1 MVHRRRT
8 ALWLGRG
15 AVAVG
20 LALLGLVAWQYVGT
34 NVLSERRHSELVDDI
49 RRSWESPV
57 PAVRRM
63 GKEPSAAGV
72 DTRPEERVG
81 GSALVRIPRFGVDY
95 VMPVVEGT
103 DEEAL
108 ANGIGHHVG
117 TAAVGEVG
125 NYVLAGHRVT
135 HGEPL
140 SRMPSLRPGD
150 VVEVETRRMV
160 YTYVLDTEPDQLVV
174 DDDADWVLDP
184 RPVNPVATGP
194 QPSREPRL
202 ITLVSCAEIF
212 RTDERMVVFGHLA
225 RISSK

>member
-1 MVHRRRT
+1 MPRRRT
-8 ALWLGRG
+8 TLLLGRG

-20 LALLGLVAWQYVGT
+20 LALIGLVAWQYVGT
-34 NVLSERRHSELVDDI
+34 NVLSERRHAELVEDI
-49 RRSWESPV
+49 RRSWEGPV
-57 PAVRRM
+57 PAVRRISE
-63 GKEPSAAGV
+63 KPASARDAA
-72 DTRPEERVG
+72 RPEERVA

-103 DEEAL
+103 DDEAL
-108 ANGIGHHVG
+108 ASGIGHHVG
-117 TAAVGEVG
+117 TAAVGGVG

-135 HGEPL
+135 HGEPMR
-140 SRMPSLRPGD
+140 RMRSLRPGD

-174 DDDADWVLDP
+174 DDDASWVLDP
-184 RPVNPVATGP
+184 RPVNPVASGP

-202 ITLVSCAEIF
+202 ITLVSCAEVF

-225 RISSK
+225 RASSK

>member
-1 MVHRRRT
+1 MPRRRT

-15 AVAVG
+15 AVTVG
-20 LALLGLVAWQYVGT
+20 LALLALVAWQYVGT

>member
-1 MVHRRRT
+1 MVPRRRT

-15 AVAVG
+15 AVTVG
-20 LALLGLVAWQYVGT
+20 LALLALVAWQYVGT

-81 GSALVRIPRFGVDY
+81 GSARVRIPRFGVDY

>member
-1 MVHRRRT
+1 MVPRRRT

-15 AVAVG
+15 AVTVG
-20 LALLGLVAWQYVGT
+20 LALLALVAWQYVGT